1 MIRASVIIPTR
12 DRADLLE
19 RCLAALT
26 RQTLAADEFE
36 VVVVDNGSRD
46 ATAQVAAGYA
56 THLAL
61 RCIVAPEPGL
71 HVGRH
76 AGMRAARSDVL
87 MYTDDDAEPEPTW
100 VEAVAQAF
108 EDPAVGL
115 VGGNDYP
122 RFEGD
127 PPAWLQRWWNE
138 PVYRGRALG
147 YLSVLDFGSGRFPLA
162 PEYVWGCNF
171 SIRRQALET
180 VSGFHPDGVPRDL
193 MRLRGDGESYVASAI
208 VSRGWKAI
216 FDSRASVHHLV
227 PPARMTRDYFEQRG
241 FAQGVSDS
249 YSAVRRHRG
258 ASLPLSERLRTR
270 LRPAAGSL
278 KARWKMAGSRDPAAS
293 TLLEVRL
300 STLRAWARGFA
311 FHQSALRSDPDLL
324 GWVLKDNYLG

>member
-26 RQTLAADEFE
+26 RQTLTADEFE

-46 ATAQVAAGYA
+46 ATAQVAASYA
-56 THLAL
+56 TRLAL
-61 RCIVAPEPGL
+61 RCIVAPELGL

-100 VEAVAQAF
+100 VEAVAQVF
-108 EDPAVGL
+108 ENPVVGL
-115 VGGNDYP
+115 VGGNNYP

-171 SIRRQALET
+171 SVRRQALEA
-180 VSGFHPDGVPRDL
+180 VGGFHPDGVPQDL
-193 MRLRGDGESYVASAI
+193 MRLRGDGESYVANAI
-208 VSRGWKAI
+208 TRRGWSAI
-216 FDSRASVHHLV
+216 FDSKASVHHLV
-227 PPARMTRDYFEQRG
+227 TVARMTRGYFEQRG

-249 YSAVRRHRG
+249 YSAVRRNRG
-258 ASLPLSERLRTR
+258 ALLPLSERLRAR
-270 LRPAAGSL
+270 MRPVVGSL
-278 KARWKMAGSRDPAAS
+278 RARFRAAERRDATARA
-293 TLLEVRL
+293 LLDVRL
-300 STLRAWARGFA
+300 AALRAWGEGFA
-311 FHQSALRSDPDLL
+311 FHQSALRSDPHLL
-324 GWVLKDNYLG
+324 DWVLKENYLT

>member
-1 MIRASVIIPTR
+1 MIRATVIIPTR
-12 DRADLLE
+12 DRAELLE

-36 VVVVDNGSRD
+36 VVVVDNGSLD
-46 ATAQVAAGYA
+46 ETAKVAGSFATR
-56 THLAL
+56 LAL
-61 RCIVAPEPGL
+61 RCIAAPEPGL

-76 AGMRAARSDVL
+76 AGMRTARSDVL

-100 VEAVAQAF
+100 VETVAQAF
-108 EDPAVGL
+108 DDPAVAL
-115 VGGNDYP
+115 VGGNNYP
-122 RFEGD
+122 RFEGE

-171 SIRRQALET
+171 CVRRQALEA
-180 VSGFHPDGVPRDL
+180 VGGFHPDGVPREL
-193 MRLRGDGESYVASAI
+193 MRLRGDGESYVANAI
-208 VSRGWKAI
+208 GERGGKAI

-227 PPARMTRDYFEQRG
+227 PAARMTRGYFEQRG

-249 YSAVRRHRG
+249 YSAVRRNRG
-258 ASLPLSERLRTR
+258 ASLPLSVRLRAR
-270 LRPAAGSL
+270 LRPVAGSL
-278 KARWKMAGSRDPAAS
+278 RARWRMAGSRDPAAS
-293 TLLEVRL
+293 ALLEVRL
-300 STLRAWARGFA
+300 ATLRAWADGFA

-324 GWVLKDNYLG
+324 GWVLKDNYLT